1 MNVSGT
7 HNERG
12 GEHACCRSSRG
23 GFTLVELL
31 VVIGIIAVLI
41 AILLPALNRARA
53 AGQAVKCLS
62 NMRQIAQAT
71 IMFAQENKDRMP
83 SRGASTVVH
92 ADASGRYFAANA
104 TQAASSPAVD
114 WIAYR
119 RAIDPVDGVPATAIS
134 SQNITY
140 SGLAKFMGVKEVV
153 HTTPEEAIRIGNT
166 LEEVFRCPAD
176 DLTRRPKNSADRDG
190 GRGLYRYS
198 YSMNNQVTVREGN
211 PFNIESGWH
220 SSAGAAPTGFKP
232 ETRSWGKFT
241 GKYSSIKRTS
251 EVILLICEDEFTIDN
266 GVAELRP
273 YSFVLPNGSSSAV
286 ASRHQARVAKANS
299 NVPPFN
305 TIGNENAK
313 GNVAFVD
320 GHAEFFSRVDS
331 LRQRHSGNAYPD
343 PNVIPFTQ

>member
-1 MNVSGT
+1 MQVTSSNR
-7 HNERG
+7 RG
-12 GEHACCRSSRG
+12 KTNR

-71 IMFAQENKDRMP
+71 IMFAGEHRDRMP
-83 SRGASTVVH
+83 SRGANTVVH
-92 ADASGRYFAANA
+92 EDSTGRFFAATGA
-104 TQAASSPAVD
+104 QAAASPAVD

-119 RAIDPVDGVPATAIS
+119 RALDPIDGVPATSIA

-140 SGLAKFMGVKEVV
+140 SGLAKYMGVKEIV
-153 HTTPEEAIRIGNT
+153 HTTPEEANKIGNT

-176 DLTRRPKNSADRDG
+176 DLTRRPKNSTDRDG

-198 YSMNNQVTVREGN
+198 YAMNNQVTVREGG
-211 PFNIESGWH
+211 PFTIESGWH
-220 SSAGAAPTGFKP
+220 SSAGATPTGFKTD
-232 ETRSWGKFT
+232 TRSWGRFS
-241 GKYSSIKRTS
+241 GKYSSIKRSS
-251 EVILLICEDEFTIDN
+251 EIVLIICEDEFTIDN

-273 YSFVLPNGSSSAV
+273 YSFIQPNGASSAV
-286 ASRHQARVAKANS
+286 ASRHQARIAKANS
-299 NVPPFN
+299 NVPPFD
-305 TIGNENAK
+305 TIGNENAR
-313 GNVAFVD
+313 GNVGFCD

-331 LRQRHSGNAYPD
+331 LRGRHTGNAYPD
-343 PNVIPFTQ
+343 PNVPPFNQ